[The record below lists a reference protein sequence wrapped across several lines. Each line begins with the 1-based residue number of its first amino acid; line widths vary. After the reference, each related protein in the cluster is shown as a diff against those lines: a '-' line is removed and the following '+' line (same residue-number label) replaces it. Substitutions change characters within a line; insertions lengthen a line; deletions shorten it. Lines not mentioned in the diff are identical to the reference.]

1 MIEEMQTGEII
12 NYLRDN
18 RGYHVQV
25 NFTRDMY
32 FTEFKA
38 KFSELS
44 WREFLMYCDHL
55 DNELMFDRAEKYLK
69 QWQTANI
76 IRTSFDKE

>member
-1 MIEEMQTGEII
+1 
-12 NYLRDN
+12 
-18 RGYHVQV
+18 
-25 NFTRDMY
+25 MY